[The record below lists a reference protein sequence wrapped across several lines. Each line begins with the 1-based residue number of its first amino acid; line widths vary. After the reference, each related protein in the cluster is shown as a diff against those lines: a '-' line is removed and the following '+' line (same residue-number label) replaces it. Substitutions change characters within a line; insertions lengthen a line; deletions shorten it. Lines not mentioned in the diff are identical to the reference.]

1 MYSAAVATFCAL
13 FLYVHQASAND
24 DNSCLNI
31 TLSNILGL
39 GECLGPVGDLCTS
52 NSEGAVNLIGNVATC
67 ALEGIAH
74 LNVGS
79 QLYLIFQFLDLALE
93 RIGLGIGKDLV
104 TGLCGFLASLLG
116 TTCSLTN
123 LDPAVLCADPLVL
136 NLPSTLGIGACFGTQ
151 FQTCD
156 QGTLVTP
163 HLVEILFDVILCL
176 LGNLSD
182 ANLGPILQNIVCSI
196 FNILNKILGT
206 HLITNLL
213 GGILN
218 VNC

>member
-1 MYSAAVATFCAL
+1 
-13 FLYVHQASAND
+13 
-24 DNSCLNI
+24 
-31 TLSNILGL
+31 
-39 GECLGPVGDLCTS
+39 
-52 NSEGAVNLIGNVATC
+52 EGAVNFIGNVVLC
-67 ALEGIAH
+67 ALEGIGD

-93 RIGLGIGKDLV
+93 RIGLGIGKDLIA
-104 TGLCGFLASLLG
+104 GLCGFLARLLG

-123 LDPAVLCADPLVL
+123 LDQNVLCADPLAL

-163 HLVEILFDVILCL
+163 HVVEILFNVILCL
-176 LGNLSD
+176 LGNLSNS
-182 ANLGPILQNIVCSI
+182 NLESILGNIVCSI
-196 FNILNKILGT
+196 FNILNDILGT
-206 HLITNLL
+206 QVITRLV

-218 VNC
+218 IDCK